1 MREEDGVKDKMV
13 DGWLVGWLDESSV
26 GKACFIYDGAAL
38 GGGDALS
45 RTEHAGEQKLFDG
58 RHHSTSEV
66 LCVDLVKREIQL
78 VMVWVLKRLE
88 SSRQTR

>member
-1 MREEDGVKDKMV
+1 MVGGMVGRKLGGHGVFQV
-13 DGWLVGWLDESSV
+13 RRG
-26 GKACFIYDGAAL
+26 AL

-66 LCVDLVKREIQL
+66 LCVGLVKGEISAGDGL
-78 VMVWVLKRLE
+78 CSLE
-88 SSRQTR
+88 TLRIPTTNSIEDIEN

>member
-1 MREEDGVKDKMV
+1 MVGGMVGRKLGGHGVFQV
-13 DGWLVGWLDESSV
+13 RRG
-26 GKACFIYDGAAL
+26 AL

-66 LCVDLVKREIQL
+66 LCVGLVKREIQL
-78 VMVWVLKRLE
+78 VMGCAVFRIPTTNSVE
-88 SSRQTR
+88 DIEN